1 MNNFHW
7 QKGWPLL
14 ALLPFSLQ
22 AATTPAATTPADSG
36 TAAKITKKQEDTM
49 VVTASTPASGA
60 RETGYQ
66 PHNAVTGTRTDSR
79 LLDIPQAVNVVP
91 QQVLED
97 QAARN
102 LDEALYNVS
111 GITQANTLG
120 GTQDAVMKRGFGDNR
135 DGSILRDGMRSI
147 QARNVTPTTERVE
160 VLKGPASMLYGW
172 GEPGGM
178 INIISKKPE
187 LVQKTHIEGWNSSFN
202 GGGGQLD
209 VTGPLGT
216 SGLAY
221 RMLVDHDETDYWRNF
236 GRNRQTTLAPS
247 LMWYG
252 DNTTVRVAYEH
263 MEYLTPFDRGTVID
277 SRTGKPVS
285 TPRERRFDET
295 YNATR
300 GDQDTLTV
308 QMENAINDRWKTKLN
323 YAYSRNTYS
332 DNQARAMS
340 LNPNTGLL
348 TRRADAT
355 QDAHSQSQNAQ
366 LTLNGDI
373 DWGSINHQLLFGFD
387 HEADRTHRGNMI
399 RGATNNR
406 FNIYNPVYG
415 LLPASTSII
424 ATESDQKEDVDS
436 TGVFMQDAMRLDEHW
451 MLLGGVRYD
460 RFDVMSGKGRPF
472 VTNTDRSDSRLVPRA
487 GVVYNLTS
495 YASLYTSYSESFK
508 PNSAINKAIGATME
522 PEVGRSYEVGAK
534 LDLPNRITANL
545 ALFDIQKRNVMVDE
559 LVNGE
564 TVTRTAGKVRSQGV
578 EVDVAGKL
586 TDSLSLIGSYAFT
599 DARVT
604 ADPTNQ
610 GNEMANAARHTAS
623 LFLTNDF
630 GNLGL
635 HAGDDL
641 RAGIGARYVGRRP
654 GDAANSFF
662 LDDYTVADAFIA
674 YNVPIN
680 GYKVK
685 WQLNIKNLFDKTYY
699 PSSGSSQYVAI
710 GDPREVVL
718 RASVDF

>member
-1 MNNFHW
+1 MNNRHR

-22 AATTPAATTPADSG
+22 AAAASTESNATPNTN
-36 TAAKITKKQEDTM
+36 KQEDTL
-49 VVTASTPASGA
+49 VVNASTSAGST

-66 PHNAVTGTRTDSR
+66 PHSAVTGTRTDSR

-97 QAARN
+97 QAVRS
-102 LDEALYNVS
+102 LDDALYNVS

-135 DGSILRDGMRSI
+135 DGSILRDGVRSI

-209 VTGPLGT
+209 ITGPLST

-221 RMLVDHDETDYWRNF
+221 RMIVDHDETDYWRNF
-236 GRNRQTTLAPS
+236 GRNRQTTIAPS

-252 DNTTVRVAYEH
+252 DSTTVRVAYEH

-277 SRTGKPVS
+277 SRTGKPVA
-285 TPRERRFDET
+285 TPRERRFDEA

-300 GDQDTLTV
+300 GDQDTLTF

-323 YAYSRNTYS
+323 YAYSRNTYN

-340 LNPNTGLL
+340 LNPNTGFL

-355 QDAHSQSQNAQ
+355 QDAHSQSQNVQ
-366 LTLNGDI
+366 LTLNGDT
-373 DWGSINHQLLFGFD
+373 DWGGVNHQLLFGFD

-399 RGATNNR
+399 RGRTNSS

-415 LLPASTSII
+415 LFPASNSVL

-436 TGVFMQDAMRLDEHW
+436 TGIFMQDAIRLDEHW

-472 VTNTDRSDSRLVPRA
+472 VTNTDRSDSRVVPRA

-508 PNSAINKAIGATME
+508 PNSAINKPIGEAME

-559 LVNGE
+559 LQTINGVSE
-564 TVTRTAGKVRSQGV
+564 TITRTAGKVRSQGV

-604 ADPTNQ
+604 KDPTNQ
-610 GNEMANAARHTAS
+610 GNEMANVARHTAS

-630 GNLGL
+630 GTMGL

-699 PSSGSSQYVAI
+699 PSSGSSQYVSI

>member
-1 MNNFHW
+1 MNNRHW
-7 QKGWPLL
+7 QKSWPLL

-22 AATTPAATTPADSG
+22 TTAASTDSTTPSG
-36 TAAKITKKQEDTM
+36 TKKQEDTL
-49 VVTASTPASGA
+49 VVNASMPATRTG
-60 RETGYQ
+60 ETGYQ
-66 PHNAVTGTRTDSR
+66 PHNAVIGTRTDSR
-79 LLDIPQAVNVVP
+79 LLDIPQAVSVVP

-97 QAARN
+97 QAVRN
-102 LDEALYNVS
+102 LDDALYNVS

-135 DGSILRDGMRSI
+135 DGSILRDGVRSI

-172 GEPGGM
+172 GDPGGM

-202 GGGGQLD
+202 GGGGQFD
-209 VTGPLGT
+209 ITGPLST

-221 RMLVDHDETDYWRNF
+221 RLIVDHDETDYWRNF
-236 GRNRQTTLAPS
+236 GRNRQTTVAPS

-252 DNTTVRVAYEH
+252 ENTTVLVAYEH

-277 SRTGKPVS
+277 NRTGKPVA

-300 GDQDTLTV
+300 GDQDTLTF
-308 QMENAINDRWKTKLN
+308 QMENTLNERWKSKLN
-323 YAYSRNTYS
+323 YAYSRNTYN

-340 LNPNTGLL
+340 LNPTTGFL

-355 QDAHSQSQNAQ
+355 QDAHSQSQNVQ

-399 RGATNNR
+399 RGKNNSS
-406 FNIYNPVYG
+406 FNIYKPVYG
-415 LLPASTSII
+415 LFPASNDII
-424 ATESDQKEDVDS
+424 AAESDQKEDVDS
-436 TGVFMQDAMRLDEHW
+436 TGVFMQDAIRLDEHW

-472 VTNTDRSDSRLVPRA
+472 MTNTDRSDSRLVPRA

-508 PNSAINKAIGATME
+508 PNSAVNKAIGATME

-559 LVNGE
+559 QQTINGISE

-586 TDSLSLIGSYAFT
+586 TDSLSLIGAYAFT

-604 ADPTNQ
+604 SDPTNQ
-610 GNEMANAARHTAS
+610 GNELANVARHTAS

-641 RAGIGARYVGRRP
+641 RAGVGARYVGRRP

-674 YNVPIN
+674 YSVPLN

>member
-1 MNNFHW
+1 MNNRHW
-7 QKGWPLL
+7 QKSWPLL

-22 AATTPAATTPADSG
+22 ATAASTDSTTPSE
-36 TAAKITKKQEDTM
+36 TKKQEDTL
-49 VVTASTPASGA
+49 VVNASTPATSTGD
-60 RETGYQ
+60 TGYQ
-66 PHNAVTGTRTDSR
+66 PHNAVIGTRTDSR

-97 QAARN
+97 QAVRN
-102 LDEALYNVS
+102 LDDALYNVS

-135 DGSILRDGMRSI
+135 DGSILRDGVRSI

-172 GEPGGM
+172 GDPGGM

-202 GGGGQLD
+202 GGGGQFD
-209 VTGPLGT
+209 ITGPLST

-221 RMLVDHDETDYWRNF
+221 RLIVDHDETDYWRNF
-236 GRNRQTTLAPS
+236 GRNRQTTVAPS

-252 DNTTVRVAYEH
+252 ENTTVLVAYEH

-277 SRTGKPVS
+277 SRTGKPVA

-300 GDQDTLTV
+300 GDQDTLTF
-308 QMENAINDRWKTKLN
+308 QMENTLNERWKSKLN
-323 YAYSRNTYS
+323 YAYSRNTYN

-340 LNPNTGLL
+340 LNPTTGFL

-355 QDAHSQSQNAQ
+355 QDAHSQSQNVQ

-399 RGATNNR
+399 RGKNNSS

-415 LLPASTSII
+415 LFPASNSVI
-424 ATESDQKEDVDS
+424 AAESDQKEDVDS
-436 TGVFMQDAMRLDEHW
+436 TGVFMQDAIRLDEHW

-508 PNSAINKAIGATME
+508 PNSAVNKAIGATME
-522 PEVGRSYEVGAK
+522 PEVGRSYEIGAK

-559 LVNGE
+559 LQVINGISE

-586 TDSLSLIGSYAFT
+586 TDSLSLIGAYAFT

-604 ADPTNQ
+604 SDPMNQ
-610 GNEMANAARHTAS
+610 GNEMANVARHTAS

-641 RAGIGARYVGRRP
+641 RAGVGARYVGRRP

-674 YNVPIN
+674 YSVPLN

>member
-1 MNNFHW
+1 MNNRHW
-7 QKGWPLL
+7 QKSWPLL

-22 AATTPAATTPADSG
+22 T
-36 TAAKITKKQEDTM
+36 TAASTDSTSPSETKKQEDTL
-49 VVTASTPASGA
+49 VVNASTPATSTGD
-60 RETGYQ
+60 TGYQ
-66 PHNAVTGTRTDSR
+66 PHNAVIGTRTDSR

-97 QAARN
+97 QAVRN
-102 LDEALYNVS
+102 LDDALYNVS

-135 DGSILRDGMRSI
+135 DGSILRDGVRSI

-172 GEPGGM
+172 GDPGGM
-178 INIISKKPE
+178 INIISKKPQ

-202 GGGGQLD
+202 GGGGQFD
-209 VTGPLGT
+209 VTGPIST

-221 RMLVDHDETDYWRNF
+221 RLIVDHDETDYWRNF
-236 GRNRQTTLAPS
+236 GRNRQTTVAPS

-252 DNTTVRVAYEH
+252 ENTTVLVAYEH

-277 SRTGKPVS
+277 SRTGKPVA

-300 GDQDTLTV
+300 GDQDTLTF
-308 QMENAINDRWKTKLN
+308 QMENTLNERWKSKLN
-323 YAYSRNTYS
+323 YAYSRNTYN

-340 LNPNTGLL
+340 FNPNTGFL

-355 QDAHSQSQNAQ
+355 QDAHSQSQNVQ

-399 RGATNNR
+399 RGKNNSS
-406 FNIYNPVYG
+406 FNVYNPVYG
-415 LLPASTSII
+415 LFPASNSVI
-424 ATESDQKEDVDS
+424 AAESDQKEDVDS
-436 TGVFMQDAMRLDEHW
+436 TGVFMQDAIRLDEHW

-508 PNSAINKAIGATME
+508 PNSAVNKAIGATME
-522 PEVGRSYEVGAK
+522 PEVGRSYEIGAK

-559 LVNGE
+559 LQTINGISE

-586 TDSLSLIGSYAFT
+586 TDSLSLIGAYAFT

-604 ADPTNQ
+604 SDPTNQ
-610 GNEMANAARHTAS
+610 GNEMANVARHTAS

-641 RAGIGARYVGRRP
+641 RAGVGARYVGRRP

-674 YNVPIN
+674 YSVPLN